1 MWSRVRNQK
10 NNLQSFPLR
19 ANIQPRR
26 KGEIVMKNIIEIN
39 RDTRTT
45 RKKLRVAAYCR
56 VSTNLPEQGESFET
70 QVRYYQALI
79 DANPDWENAGI
90 YADEGFSATSAAH
103 RPEFQ
108 RLMKDADAGKID
120 LILTKS
126 ISRFAR
132 NAADC
137 QTYTRKLKNQGVEV
151 RFEREGIST
160 MDSTTDF
167 VLSILAAVAQEES
180 HSISRNVR
188 WQYEQN
194 FKRGIYRMGNNRVL
208 GFDMAEDGRL
218 VLNQDAWIPKLIFTR
233 YADGASLHA
242 IAEELTARN
251 AKRLYCDLSFDAS
264 TLLRILRNERYVG
277 DMLLQKKAPLDY
289 LTKKPQKNIA
299 YKSYYIKNAH
309 QGIISRKVW
318 EQVQRKLAERA
329 QQRMERK
336 ANKHEKNKPKKHVVY
351 KPKKHVPNSRGVYFD
366 LSGKV
371 FCGYCGAPCV
381 PKSLKCR
388 DGRQITWSCGKGCR
402 YYSVCEGQ
410 IYCEIA
416 AALGNGAYSAAG
428 CQKRVEKVIITD
440 DSIKVLLKGT

>member
-1 MWSRVRNQK
+1 MS
-10 NNLQSFPLR
+10 
-19 ANIQPRR
+19 
-26 KGEIVMKNIIEIN
+26 EIIELR
-39 RDTRTT
+39 RDMKIARS
-45 RKKLRVAAYCR
+45 KLRVAAYCR

-79 DANPDWENAGI
+79 DANPDWENVGI

-103 RPEFQ
+103 RPEFK
-108 RLMKDADAGKID
+108 RLLKDAFAGKID
-120 LILTKS
+120 VILTKS

-132 NAADC
+132 NVADC
-137 QTYTRKLKNQGVEV
+137 QTYTRKLKDQGVEV

-160 MDSTTDF
+160 MDSATDF
-167 VLSILAAVAQEES
+167 ILSILAAVAQEES
-180 HSISRNVR
+180 HSISKNVR

-194 FKRGIYRMGNNRVL
+194 FKRGIYRMGNNRIL
-208 GFDMAEDGRL
+208 GFDMAEDGQL
-218 VLNQDAWIPKLIFTR
+218 VPNQEAWIPKLIFTR

-251 AKRLYCDLSFDAS
+251 AKRLYCGLPFDAS
-264 TLLRILRNERYVG
+264 TLLRILRNERYAG
-277 DMLLQKKAPLDY
+277 DMLLQKRAPLDY
-289 LTKKPQKNIA
+289 LTKKPQKNVA
-299 YKSYYIKNAH
+299 YKSYYIKHAH
-309 QGIISRKVW
+309 KRIISRKVW
-318 EQVQRKLAERA
+318 ERVQRRLAESA

-336 ANKHEKNKPKKHVVY
+336 VNKCEKNKTKKHVENRS
-351 KPKKHVPNSRGVYFD
+351 KKHAPNSPKAYFN

-381 PKSLKCR
+381 PRSLKCR
-388 DGRQITWSCGKGCR
+388 DGRQIAWSCGKGCR
-402 YYSVCEGQ
+402 YYSIREGQ

-416 AALGNGAYSAAG
+416 VALGNGGYSAAE

>member
-1 MWSRVRNQK
+1 MS
-10 NNLQSFPLR
+10 
-19 ANIQPRR
+19 
-26 KGEIVMKNIIEIN
+26 EIIELS
-39 RDTRTT
+39 RDTKIDRS
-45 RKKLRVAAYCR
+45 KLRVAAYCR

-79 DANPDWENAGI
+79 DANPDWENSGI

-103 RPEFQ
+103 RPEFK
-108 RLMKDADAGKID
+108 RLMKDAFAGKID

-137 QTYTRKLKNQGVEV
+137 QTNIRNLKEQGIEV

-167 VLSILAAVAQEES
+167 ILSILAAVAQEES

-194 FKRGIYRMGNNRVL
+194 FKRGIYRMGNNRIL
-208 GFDMAEDGRL
+208 GFDMAEDGQL
-218 VLNQDAWIPKLIFTR
+218 VPNQDAWIPKLIFTR

-251 AKRLYCDLSFDAS
+251 AKRLYCNLPFDAS

-277 DMLLQKKAPLDY
+277 DMLLQKRAPLDY
-289 LTKKPQKNIA
+289 VTKKPQKNVA

-309 QGIISRKVW
+309 KGIISRDIW
-318 EQVQRKLAERA
+318 ERVQRRFAESA
-329 QQRMERK
+329 QKRMERK
-336 ANKHEKNKPKKHVVY
+336 VNMRDKPKKLVEN
-351 KPKKHVPNSRGVYFD
+351 KTKKHVPDSIEIHFN
-366 LSGKV
+366 LLGKV
-371 FCGYCGAPCV
+371 FCGYCGSSCMPRCH
-381 PKSLKCR
+381 

-402 YYSVCEGQ
+402 YYSVREGQ
-410 IYCEIA
+410 IYSEIA
-416 AALGNGAYSAAG
+416 ATLGSGAYSTAE

-440 DSIKVLLKGT
+440 DSIKVLLKGA